1 MENDQKDL
9 SQAVGSAAN
18 RVMNGSSRNICRKH
32 HHGHQKDLL
41 KAGSR
46 PPEGPGESR
55 VIACHQMHLPPAGSQ
70 KVTKLLPQVGS
81 LEVTKLLQRAGSQKV
96 TRFPP
101 LAGSWKVTRLPP
113 QAGSQVT
120 RRSPQAGSLAGVGS
134 MLTVTLKWVCS
145 CLNDGERSICLHGS
159 TGKCLCKISPSWAS
173 I

>member
-81 LEVTKLLQRAGSQKV
+81 WEVTKLLQRAGSQKV

-101 LAGSWKVTRLPP
+101 LAGSWKVTRFPPLAGSWKVTRFPPQAGSWKVTRLPP
-113 QAGSQVT
+113 QASSQVT

-134 MLTVTLKWVCS
+134 MLLS
-145 CLNDGERSICLHGS
+145 SL
-159 TGKCLCKISPSWAS
+159 
-173 I
+173 